1 METKTKMSQR
11 DIILWHLQNV
21 GTLTRAQAM
30 SEYGIVE
37 LPARIVEL
45 KRLGHKITSE
55 KGTSKNRFG
64 TVHFN
69 IYKLEEK
76 DEPVGKIRETVPKLN
91 PGPCFHGEIWYSC
104 PHCGKGI
111 EAHGIEDTKDGI
123 HKCYYCGGEYYYRR
137 FER

>member
-1 METKTKMSQR
+1 MSKKITQR
-11 DIILWHLQNV
+11 DIILWHLQNE

-45 KRLGHKITSE
+45 KRLGYNITST

-69 IYKLEEK
+69 IYKLEETNN
-76 DEPVGKIRETVPKLN
+76 G
-91 PGPCFHGEIWYSC
+91 
-104 PHCGKGI
+104 
-111 EAHGIEDTKDGI
+111 
-123 HKCYYCGGEYYYRR
+123 
-137 FER
+137 

>member
-1 METKTKMSQR
+1 METNVKMTQR

-45 KRLGHKITSE
+45 KKRGYNITSTR
-55 KGTSKNRFG
+55 GSSVNRFG

-69 IYKLEEK
+69 IYSLE
-76 DEPVGKIRETVPKLN
+76 
-91 PGPCFHGEIWYSC
+91 
-104 PHCGKGI
+104 
-111 EAHGIEDTKDGI
+111 A
-123 HKCYYCGGEYYYRR
+123 
-137 FER
+137 

>member
-1 METKTKMSQR
+1 METKTKITQR

-30 SEYGIVE
+30 AEYVE

-45 KRLGHKITSE
+45 KRLGHNITSE

-69 IYKLEEK
+69 IYKLEDK
-76 DEPVGKIRETVPKLN
+76 DN
-91 PGPCFHGEIWYSC
+91 
-104 PHCGKGI
+104 
-111 EAHGIEDTKDGI
+111 A
-123 HKCYYCGGEYYYRR
+123 
-137 FER
+137 

>member
-1 METKTKMSQR
+1 MSKKLTQR
-11 DIILWHLQNV
+11 DIILWHLQNE

-45 KRLGHKITSE
+45 KRLGHKITST

-69 IYKLEEK
+69 IYKLEEA
-76 DEPVGKIRETVPKLN
+76 N
-91 PGPCFHGEIWYSC
+91 N
-104 PHCGKGI
+104 
-111 EAHGIEDTKDGI
+111 A
-123 HKCYYCGGEYYYRR
+123 
-137 FER
+137 

>member
-1 METKTKMSQR
+1 METKSKINQR

-45 KRLGHKITSE
+45 KRLGHNITST
-55 KGTSKNRFG
+55 KGTSINRFG

-69 IYKLEEK
+69 IYKLEK
-76 DEPVGKIRETVPKLN
+76 K
-91 PGPCFHGEIWYSC
+91 
-104 PHCGKGI
+104 
-111 EAHGIEDTKDGI
+111 
-123 HKCYYCGGEYYYRR
+123 
-137 FER
+137 

>member
-1 METKTKMSQR
+1 MSKKITQR

-45 KRLGHKITSE
+45 KRFGHNITST

-69 IYKLEEK
+69 IYKLETEEK
-76 DEPVGKIRETVPKLN
+76 PNEEYIPRLLG
-91 PGPCFHGEIWYSC
+91 GACFHGEVWMRC
-104 PHCGKGI
+104 PHCGVGI
-111 EAHGIEDTKDGI
+111 EAHGIPDGVKI
-123 HKCYYCGGEYYYRR
+123 HKCHKCGGKYYYDR
-137 FER
+137 FERY

>member
-1 METKTKMSQR
+1 METKTKMTQC
-11 DIILWHLQNV
+11 DIVLWHLQNV

-45 KRLGHKITSE
+45 KRRGYNITSP

-69 IYKLEEK
+69 IYKLE
-76 DEPVGKIRETVPKLN
+76 
-91 PGPCFHGEIWYSC
+91 
-104 PHCGKGI
+104 
-111 EAHGIEDTKDGI
+111 A
-123 HKCYYCGGEYYYRR
+123 
-137 FER
+137 